1 VNSSPWK
8 ACADQP
14 AVNEYRKNIN
24 DYLGSLAFSEVKN
37 LKELIEW
44 NEKHADIELPFG
56 EHRLLYLS
64 FEYELTV

>member
-14 AVNEYRKNIN
+14 AVNE
-24 DYLGSLAFSEVKN
+24 YLGSLAFSEVKN